1 MNYEDILNYNDLL
14 NETFG
19 TEDMDLIEED
29 YYDEDVATEASVK
42 GATKKAFAFVANIIR
57 RVIDAITRWIKNRSI
72 NKLVAFLKNKVAK
85 FDGEKKPD
93 EDANGN
99 QLYIDNVT
107 GQQTTSAKDANGK
120 KNTKVNT
127 TSDQRNI
134 WLKLRKTM
142 DGYTNKSVTD
152 TWAVFCN
159 LIGRFKSADELVRL
173 QALLRQIKSTPVDK
187 FGKELSGLKTTKG
200 FSGNTV
206 IGEIGSGNGILSLFP
221 IINMLVTK
229 AKKTGE
235 IDKTNATNGFGSLT
249 KGQCDLIGKSLKA
262 LMACISHFMLK
273 TMRYY
278 QSKEDQWTMTSNQ
291 KQIVAAIKNCQ
302 KIVYDIIKAANVAIG
317 AVNTDNFE
325 EADNESVELDMNDMI
340 MDMMITNESLSD
352 ELIANDEIMN
362 EDYSD

>member
-1 MNYEDILNYNDLL
+1 MNYEDILSMQDTL
-14 NETFG
+14 NEVFF
-19 TEDMDLIEED
+19 ESDDLIEED

-93 EDANGN
+93 KDTNGK

-107 GQQTTSAKDANGK
+107 GQQTTNAKDANGK
-120 KNTKVNT
+120 KNAKVNT
-127 TSDQRNI
+127 TPDQKNI
-134 WLKLRKTM
+134 WLKLRKNM
-142 DGYTNKSVTD
+142 EGSTNGNVTD
-152 TWAVFCN
+152 TWAVFCKM
-159 LIGRFKSADELVRL
+159 ISRFKSADELVRL

-187 FGKELSGLKTTKG
+187 FGKELSELKTTKG
-200 FSGNTV
+200 FGGDTV
-206 IGEIGSGNGILSLFP
+206 IGEIGSSNGILKLFP
-221 IINMLVTK
+221 VLSYL
-229 AKKTGE
+229 TGVKDADGE
-235 IDKTNATNGFGSLT
+235 QVFDSLT

-325 EADNESVELDMNDMI
+325 EADNESVELDVNDMI

-362 EDYSD
+362 EDYSDLDDFEF